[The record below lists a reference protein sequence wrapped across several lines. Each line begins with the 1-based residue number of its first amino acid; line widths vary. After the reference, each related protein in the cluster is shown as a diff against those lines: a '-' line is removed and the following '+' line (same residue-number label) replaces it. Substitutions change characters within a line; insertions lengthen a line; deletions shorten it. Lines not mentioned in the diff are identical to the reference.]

1 MTKNADKPLILY
13 TGNFRFP
20 DGDAAAARVRGIGF
34 ALRDAGYEVV
44 FGGGESEGRP
54 QDRNSSAGYAFQ
66 GFSYEPQGGIER
78 QGVRGLRRFI
88 QLGGI
93 GGQIARWVE
102 SYGDRDLAAV
112 IVYGP
117 ATPLMVSLR
126 RVTRRLSVPLLLD
139 LTEWHTG
146 VTLPG
151 GSFGYRNLDSQLRM
165 RMLYPRADGIIAI
178 SSFLRRHYQADGCDV
193 IQVPPLVDLED
204 AKWNAGT
211 WAPSDA
217 LRLVYAGN
225 PGNKDLLG
233 AIIRAVV
240 APRARARHVELH
252 LLGLG
257 ADQARAL
264 AGCELVSSAGKGA
277 AVVCHD
283 RLPQNEVPTVVTGM
297 DFTVLLRRNDRNANA
312 GFPTK
317 LVESCSSGVP
327 AITNATSDIAEFIR
341 HGREGLIVNGPTAEA
356 FATALDEAA
365 AFDPAA
371 LALLRNGAKQ
381 RACQSF
387 DYRNYRTEIAEL
399 VGRAQRGMMY
409 PNSRLRPP
417 LSAGTDPNP
426 ICPIDSERTDERV

>member
-1 MTKNADKPLILY
+1 MTKNADKPRILY

-20 DGDAAAARVRGIGF
+20 DGDAAAARVRGIGC

-54 QDRNSSAGYAFQ
+54 QDRNSSTGYAFQ

-78 QGVRGLRRFI
+78 EGVRGLQRFI

-93 GGQIARWVE
+93 GGRIARWVE
-102 SYGDRDLAAV
+102 SYATRDLAAV
-112 IVYGP
+112 MVYGP
-117 ATPLMVSLR
+117 ATPLMISLR
-126 RVTRRLSVPLLLD
+126 RVTRSLGVPLLLD
-139 LTEWHTG
+139 LTEWNTG
-146 VTLPG
+146 ATLPG

-165 RMLYPRADGIIAI
+165 RLLYPRADGIIAI
-178 SSFLRRHYQADGCDV
+178 SSFLRRHYQAHGCDV
-193 IQVPPLVDLED
+193 IQMPPLVDLED

-211 WAPSDA
+211 WAPSDV
-217 LRLVYAGN
+217 LRLVYA
-225 PGNKDLLG
+225 G

-240 APRARARHVELH
+240 APRERARRVELH

-264 AGCELVSSAGKGA
+264 AGCELVSFAGKGA

-283 RLPQNEVPTVVTGM
+283 RLPQNEVPAVVTGM

-317 LVESCSSGVP
+317 LVESLSSGVP

-356 FATALDEAA
+356 FAIALDEAA
-365 AFDPAA
+365 ALDPAA
-371 LALLRNGAKQ
+371 LAVLRNGAKQ

-399 VGRAQRGMMY
+399 V
-409 PNSRLRPP
+409 
-417 LSAGTDPNP
+417 
-426 ICPIDSERTDERV
+426 ERVQRRIFAPKL